1 MCSKILHSSPRLICS
16 TVPSVPL
23 SHTHIAL
30 KTYNTIADAQQ
41 HGLCLSFTS
50 ALELSAMVEV
60 ARPCCASEI
69 RLGCAGQSR
78 GFGFVHM
85 DNAESAS
92 NAAAGMNGKP
102 MDGRPLVV
110 RLRSEGPDKRGGG
123 GFDRP
128 RGGGFGPME
137 NDESK
142 VHSSPA
148 LGCLSGARHVVIVN
162 ACRWVCICGH
172 SEMPCKLR

>member
-1 MCSKILHSSPRLICS
+1 M
-16 TVPSVPL
+16 SVHG
-23 SHTHIAL
+23 SDGERAIGKQTH
-30 KTYNTIADAQQ
+30 
-41 HGLCLSFTS
+41 C
-50 ALELSAMVEV
+50 M
-60 ARPCCASEI
+60 
-69 RLGCAGQSR
+69 GCAGQSR

-85 DNAESAS
+85 DNAELAS

-110 RLRSEGPDKRGGG
+110 RLRSEGPDKRGG

-148 LGCLSGARHVVIVN
+148 LGCLSGARRACGCQCMRVGVHVRTQGNIMQ
-162 ACRWVCICGH
+162 A
-172 SEMPCKLR
+172 EMRLALPS

>member
-1 MCSKILHSSPRLICS
+1 M
-16 TVPSVPL
+16 
-23 SHTHIAL
+23 
-30 KTYNTIADAQQ
+30 
-41 HGLCLSFTS
+41 
-50 ALELSAMVEV
+50 
-60 ARPCCASEI
+60 
-69 RLGCAGQSR
+69 
-78 GFGFVHM
+78 HM

-142 VHSSPA
+142 VLYLPA
-148 LGCLSGARHVVIVN
+148 LACFPAARHACGCQCMQVGVHTQTPGN
-162 ACRWVCICGH
+162 AMQAKTRLALP
-172 SEMPCKLR
+172 S

>member
-1 MCSKILHSSPRLICS
+1 MICHDSGGEITLASK
-16 TVPSVPL
+16 V
-23 SHTHIAL
+23 
-30 KTYNTIADAQQ
+30 
-41 HGLCLSFTS
+41 CLD
-50 ALELSAMVEV
+50 
-60 ARPCCASEI
+60 
-69 RLGCAGQSR
+69 CAGQSR

-85 DNAESAS
+85 DNGESAS

-142 VHSSPA
+142 VRSSPA
-148 LGCLSGARHVVIVN
+148 LACLSGARHVCGCRCMQVGMHARMQAN
-162 ACRWVCICGH
+162 AMQAKTRLALP
-172 SEMPCKLR
+172 S